1 MPMAAFKEPDSK
13 DSLAQPAIRDE
24 PASTRFYFLGLE
36 FLALFVAAPTLLAI
50 FAPAWIVFP
59 AMWSLAA
66 ISLFFLLR
74 DNTFDR
80 ARLWNCAGART
91 QIRPML
97 QRFAFCATIL
107 AVALAIYDPSRL
119 LQLPINHTPRWALI
133 MLLYPIL
140 SVYPQELAFRAF
152 FTHRYRDLFPRR
164 AMMLA
169 ASALAFGYAHI
180 LLHNGFAVALCV
192 IGGAFFAWTY
202 ERSRS
207 LAAACLEHALYGCFL
222 FTIGWGSF
230 FYTGAMRPPTH

>member
-1 MPMAAFKEPDSK
+1 MLESVTDTANAQRDLDATRRPKPSGATSSRFLQ
-13 DSLAQPAIRDE
+13 LA
-24 PASTRFYFLGLE
+24 LE
-36 FLALFVAAPTLLAI
+36 FLFLFLAIPAALALYAPT
-50 FAPAWIVFP
+50 WIVFP

-66 ISLFFLLR
+66 LSLIILLR
-74 DNTFDR
+74 DDTFDR
-80 ARLWNCAGART
+80 AHLWNCSGVRS

-97 QRFAFCATIL
+97 QRFAVCATIL
-107 AVALAIYDPSRL
+107 AAALAIYDPSRL
-119 LQLPINHTPRWALI
+119 LQLPISHTPRWALI
-133 MLLYPIL
+133 MLLYPVL

-164 AMMLA
+164 TAILIA
-169 ASALAFGYAHI
+169 GALAFGFAHV

-192 IGGAFFAWTY
+192 VGGVFFACTY

-230 FYTGAMRPPTH
+230 FYSGALSR